1 MGRLLRPALLAASAL
16 LLAGALTL
24 LAAVALGGVDGGT
37 SDRTDGAAT
46 RPQPGTAAQT
56 AVLSPG
62 SRDIAGLQQ
71 RLRRTPGDH
80 RAWSTLASAYVEQAR
95 VTADPTYFAKADR
108 AIRRAEALAPR
119 DSVLATARA
128 ALDNARHDFA
138 AALRHADAALVVNPY
153 SAAAHALR
161 ADALT
166 ELGRYAE
173 ARRAALRADALE
185 PGPGTFARLSYAA
198 ELRGDL
204 DQAAR
209 LMTMSRDAAGASAP
223 AYSFAS
229 FHLGE
234 LARTVG
240 DLDTA
245 AGHYAA
251 ALEADPSYAPAL
263 AGQAR
268 LAVAAGDV
276 DTAVRRYRDVVARLP
291 LPEYVVEFGE
301 LLESLGRDE
310 EAAQQYAVARAAAR
324 LARANG
330 VRTDLETA
338 LFEADHGSAEAA
350 LAAARA
356 EWRARRS
363 VHAAD
368 ALGWA
373 LHVTGRSAEALRYAQ
388 AATRLGTLDARFLWH
403 RGEMEAALGRTGA
416 ARRHLQAALDL
427 DAGVAP
433 WREQRIR
440 ATLAGLGGAR

>member
-1 MGRLLRPALLAASAL
+1 MGRLLRPALLTASAL
-16 LLAGALTL
+16 LLAAALTV

-37 SDRTDGAAT
+37 SGRTDGAAL
-46 RPQPGTAAQT
+46 PQSGTAAQA

-62 SRDIAGLQQ
+62 SRGVAGLQQ
-71 RLRRTPGDH
+71 RLRRTPGDY
-80 RAWSTLASAYVEQAR
+80 RAWSMLALAYVEQAR

-108 AIRRAEALAPR
+108 AIRRAAALAPR

-128 ALDNARHDFA
+128 ALGNARHDFS
-138 AALRHADAALVVNPY
+138 AALRYADAALAVNPY
-153 SAAAHALR
+153 STSAQALR

-173 ARRAALRADALE
+173 ARRAAELADALG

-204 DQAAR
+204 DEATR
-209 LMTMSRDAAGASAP
+209 LMTMSRDAAGTSAP
-223 AYSFAS
+223 AYSFAAY
-229 FHLGE
+229 HLGE
-234 LARTVG
+234 LARTGG
-240 DLDTA
+240 DLEAA

-251 ALEADPSYAPAL
+251 ALAADPSYAPAL

-268 LAVAAGDV
+268 LAVAAGDI
-276 DTAVRRYRDVVARLP
+276 DTAVQRYRRVVTRLP

-310 EAAQQYAVARAAAR
+310 EALQQYAVAQAAAR

-338 LFEADHGSAEAA
+338 LFQADHGSAEAA

-363 VHAAD
+363 VHTAD

-373 LHVTGRSAEALRYAQ
+373 LHVTGRSAEALRYAR

-403 RGEMEAALGRTGA
+403 RGEIEAALGRTVA
-416 ARRHLQAALDL
+416 ARRHLQAALDI
-427 DAGVAP
+427 DGGVAP
-433 WREQRIR
+433 WREQRIK
-440 ATLAGLGGAR
+440 AALAGLGGAR